1 MGDTYKNFYKLKLL
15 TMKRILF
22 FAALV
27 LGVVSCQKDQ
37 FGLDVDANGEAAVTV
52 EVALSEAVTRAVA
65 GTSSALGAIDNG
77 VNGADSEYDIRY
89 TLEVYDN
96 AGKLAK
102 RPDQQYSKEPST
114 TFALRLIPGRDYRFV
129 VWADFVK
136 KDDHQVAYYNVEDL
150 TNVYIN
156 NEVPHNA
163 MNESRDAYTAVQKI
177 EKFGSA
183 SKIEM
188 TLTRPFAKLRVVT
201 NDMNEIYSKL
211 STATVVYTTPI
222 YTAFNALDEKVAGTP
237 ENILPKEI
245 DFTNEAYL
253 YEGEQTVEGKKKGEQ
268 TLFADY
274 LFGTEDGTVMFTLDV
289 TDDSGQEPIPTIV
302 FNTNIPVQRNHLTTI
317 YGPVLTD
324 ANNISV
330 EIKDA
335 FDEPENFITYPIED
349 ATTLAKVLTSNE
361 KHINATLGRDID
373 LPISSLGAQ
382 TPGSG
387 EYKLGGEATET
398 INIDLNGHKLNITT
412 TYWSGLGAKNENAL
426 FTIKNGTMTSSQATG
441 TWNSYDLSFSN
452 CNYVFEN
459 VVFDKAI
466 ALCNVGEA
474 VTRAETTIARKSV
487 TMKNVTINETHDY
500 YAMWITAEGQTVNIE
515 GLTINSLG
523 RGIKIDEQYVD
534 APAKVT
540 LNIND
545 AKFTTAN
552 KAAIIVKSVA
562 GADINLSDIDITGV
576 DADTVNAVWV
586 DEDAS
591 AYFDKVNVVG
601 GSMAIEGEDTIEGE
615 DAQATFADAVKEA
628 NAVVQLA
635 AGEYAIPTNIA
646 EGVTIICQQGTVFNN
661 PSKMNLNG
669 ATVIGAKFNSNNGS
683 IVNSGQVNGTF
694 KNCVFEG
701 KNVFRYGYVGK
712 TCVFEDCHFKENGS
726 EWVFHFDGV
735 GTGVTNAE
743 IICRRCTF
751 DGKRVAIA
759 GVVKNIVMED
769 CEFINGSYLNT
780 YCNATFTGTK
790 FNTSIRPLGGHAT
803 YNNCEYYGN
812 ALKFENLKLYSGYD
826 CKITVDD
833 VDYAIASSVANLENY
848 VNNATR
854 DINVYIT
861 KNLTSTNA
869 TLKQNENVNVYI
881 TSYGDK
887 KSFSGATLYIH
898 GGSRNDGAETM
909 TFENIHF
916 SSFATRDLI
925 SSDSTASAERY
936 AHNLTFKNCFFEGD
950 NGIDVVGLRFRQTYN
965 ITIEN
970 CETRNLHSLGQLTST
985 YGLTVK
991 NTTVNAFRGFNL
1003 LTTAVNTVFDGVTIN
1018 ATKEDGYG
1026 IRVDAAAGG
1035 DMTIKN
1041 STITAY
1047 EPLVLRN
1054 AQAGFVLNM
1063 EDNNTITANGEYQLV
1078 INGETPTLNGADDL
1092 TKNI

>member
-1 MGDTYKNFYKLKLL
+1 
-15 TMKRILF
+15 MKRILF

-27 LGVVSCQKDQ
+27 LGMVSCMKDQSFDADLAGDGNFVVSVALPDDATRAA
-37 FGLDVDANGEAAVTV
+37 GVDSSKGAIANGVH
-52 EVALSEAVTRAVA
+52 
-65 GTSSALGAIDNG
+65 N
-77 VNGADSEYDIRY
+77 EYDIRY
-89 TLEVYDN
+89 TLEVYDEN
-96 AGKLAK
+96 GALAK
-102 RPDQQYSKEPST
+102 EAQKIEDEGDKTST
-114 TFALRLIPGRDYRFV
+114 SFELRLIPGRHYRFV
-129 VWADFVK
+129 VWADFVNVK
-136 KDDHQVAYYNVEDL
+136 EGVAYYDVDDL
-150 TNVYIN
+150 RDVKLIGD
-156 NEVPHNA
+156 HNA
-163 MNESRDAYTAVQKI
+163 MNESRDAYTAVYNTKT
-177 EKFGSA
+177 EGEGKEFSSA

-201 NDMNEIYSKL
+201 NDMKELYADLKS
-211 STATVVYTTPI
+211 ATVKYTTPI
-222 YTAFNALDEKVAGTP
+222 YTGFNALDAEVTGATESNVEKSV
-237 ENILPKEI
+237 
-245 DFTNEAYL
+245 DFTNAAYK
-253 YEGEQTVEGKKKGEQ
+253 YDGEPTTEGEQ

-274 LFGTEDGTVMFTLDV
+274 IFGAEGGVVMFTLDV
-289 TDDSGQEPIPTIV
+289 EDAVAAIPTV
-302 FNTNIPVQRNHLTTI
+302 TFNTNIPVQRNHLTTI

-330 EIKDA
+330 KIEDA
-335 FDEPENFITYPIED
+335 FAQPENIVTYPIED
-349 ATTLAKVLTSNE
+349 ATTLARVLTSNE

-398 INIDLNGHKLNITT
+398 IDIDLNGHKLNITT

-426 FTIKNGTMTSSQATG
+426 FTIKNGTMTSSQPTG

-474 VTRAETTIARKSV
+474 VTRAEATIARKSV

-500 YAMWITAEGQTVNIE
+500 YAMWITAEGQTVNIDN
-515 GLTINSLG
+515 LVVNSEG

-540 LNIND
+540 LNVKN
-545 AKFTTAN
+545 AKFTTAK

-562 GADINLSDIDITGV
+562 GADITLSNVDI
-576 DADTVNAVWV
+576 ADVAEDTANAVWV

-601 GSMAIEGEDTIEGE
+601 GSMAIEGKNTIEGE

-683 IVNSGQVNGTF
+683 VVNSGQINGTF

-861 KNLTSTNA
+861 KHLTSTNA

-950 NGIDVVGLRFRQTYN
+950 NGIDVVGLRLRQTYN

>member
-1 MGDTYKNFYKLKLL
+1 
-15 TMKRILF
+15 MKRILF

-27 LGVVSCQKDQ
+27 LGMVSCMKDQ
-37 FGLDVDANGEAAVTV
+37 SFDADLAGDGNFVVTV
-52 EVALSEAVTRAVA
+52 ALPDNATRAA
-65 GTSSALGAIDNG
+65 GVNSAEGAI
-77 VNGADSEYDIRY
+77 VNDVLKKGYQIRY
-89 TLEVYDN
+89 TLEVYDAN
-96 AGKLAK
+96 GALAK
-102 RPDQQYSKEPST
+102 EDQKTVKETST
-114 TFALRLIPGRDYRFV
+114 SFELRLIPGRHYRFV

-136 KDDHQVAYYNVEDL
+136 EGVEPYYNVADL
-150 TNVYIN
+150 RNVSLSTTAA
-156 NEVPHNA
+156 HNA
-163 MNESRDAYTAVQKI
+163 MNESRDAYTAVYNTAT
-177 EKFGSA
+177 EGEGNKFSSA

-201 NDMNEIYSKL
+201 NDMDELYEEAALVSGKVAY
-211 STATVVYTTPI
+211 TKRVYTEFDALNATAMTPDYI
-222 YTAFNALDEKVAGTP
+222 AAKEFLYNDSTSYTEAAADEK
-237 ENILPKEI
+237 
-245 DFTNEAYL
+245 
-253 YEGEQTVEGKKKGEQ
+253 
-268 TLFADY
+268 TLFTDY
-274 LFGTEDGTVMFTLDV
+274 IFGTEDGTIMFTLDV
-289 TDDSGQEPIPTIV
+289 TDAVAAIPQVT

-349 ATTLAKVLTSNE
+349 ATTLARVLTSNE

-387 EYKLGGEATET
+387 EYKLGGDATET

-426 FTIKNGTMTSSQATG
+426 FTIKNGTMTSSQPTG
-441 TWNSYDLSFSN
+441 TWNSYDLTFAN

-466 ALCNVGEA
+466 ALSNVGEA

-540 LNIND
+540 LNIDN
-545 AKFTTAN
+545 ATFKTKK
-552 KAAIIVKSVA
+552 KAAIVVKSVA
-562 GADINLSDIDITGV
+562 GADITLSNVDIAEV
-576 DADTVNAVWV
+576 AADTVNAVWV

-591 AYFDKVNVVG
+591 AHFDKVNVVG

-790 FNTSIRPLGGHAT
+790 FNTSVRPLGGHAT

-812 ALKFENLKLYSGYD
+812 ALKFENLTLYSGYD

-861 KNLTSTNA
+861 KTLTSKDA

-887 KSFSGATLYIH
+887 KFFSGATLYIH
-898 GGSRNDGAETM
+898 GNARYDGAETM

-925 SSDSTASAERY
+925 SSNSTASAERY

-950 NGIDVVGLRFRQTYN
+950 NGIDVVGLRLRQTYN

-970 CETRNLHSLGQLTST
+970 CGTRNLHSLGQLTST

-1063 EDNNTITANGEYQLV
+1063 EGNNTITANGEYQLV

>member
-1 MGDTYKNFYKLKLL
+1 MKKLFALL
-15 TMKRILF
+15 
-22 FAALV
+22 ALV
-27 LGVVSCQKDQ
+27 LGVVSCMKDQ
-37 FGLDVDANGEAAVTV
+37 SFEAGLAGDGNFVLS
-52 EVALSEAVTRAVA
+52 VALPSDATRAA
-65 GTSSALGAIDNG
+65 GQNSALGAVDNNVLEDG
-77 VNGADSEYDIRY
+77 YQVRY
-89 TLEVYDN
+89 TLEVYDAN
-96 AGKLAK
+96 GNLAK
-102 RPDQQYSKEPST
+102 EDQKIINETFT
-114 TFALRLIPGRDYRFV
+114 TFALRLIPGRNYNFV

-136 KDDHQVAYYNVEDL
+136 DGVAHYDVEDL
-150 TNVYIN
+150 RDVKLLG
-156 NEVPHNA
+156 EHNA
-163 MNESRDAYTAVQKI
+163 MDESRDAYTAV
-177 EKFGSA
+177 EFVEGFNSA
-183 SKIEM
+183 STISME
-188 TLTRPFAKLRVVT
+188 LIRPFAKLRIVT
-201 NDMNEIYSKL
+201 NDMDEL
-211 STATVVYTTPI
+211 YTEAVLKSGKVAYTKDI
-222 YTAFNALDEKVAGTP
+222 YTAFNALAGSVKTDSSERVTKEFNYNDATSYTEAAADEK
-237 ENILPKEI
+237 
-245 DFTNEAYL
+245 
-253 YEGEQTVEGKKKGEQ
+253 
-268 TLFADY
+268 TLFVDY
-274 LFGTEDGTVMFTLDV
+274 LFGAEDNFVTFTFDV
-289 TDDSGQEPIPTIV
+289 NDEIAPLPQIT
-302 FNTNIPVQRNHLTTI
+302 FNTNIPVQRNYLTTI
-317 YGPVLTD
+317 YGPILTD
-324 ANNISV
+324 ANEVSV

-335 FDEPENFITYPIED
+335 FDGEYENNVGAESKSVEESLKKNSEVISIDLTDDVALNGNGVKWGGKDTKLIIIDGQNVATRAAAEDYTLTFNTTYRLHIETVNPD
-349 ATTLAKVLTSNE
+349 AKVILRN
-361 KHINATLGRDID
+361 
-373 LPISSLGAQ
+373 
-382 TPGSG
+382 
-387 EYKLGGEATET
+387 
-398 INIDLNGHKLNITT
+398 LNVTT
-412 TYWSGLGAKNENAL
+412 NKES
-426 FTIKNGTMTSSQATG
+426 G
-441 TWNSYDLSFSN
+441 TWDIYDIQFN
-452 CNYVFEN
+452 CNVDIEN
-459 VVFDKAI
+459 VNFQKAI
-466 ALCNVGEA
+466 AFVKAGQ
-474 VTRAETTIARKSV
+474 TV
-487 TMKNVTINETHDY
+487 TMKNVTISESHDY
-500 YAMWITAEGQTVNIE
+500 YAMWISAVGQTVNIDN
-515 GLTINSLG
+515 LVVNSEG
-523 RGIKIDEQYVD
+523 RGIKIDEQYVS

-540 LNIND
+540 LNVKD
-545 AKFTTAN
+545 ATFKTAK
-552 KAAIIVKSVA
+552 KAAIVVKSVA
-562 GADINLSDIDITGV
+562 GADITLSNVDIADV
-576 DADTVNAVWV
+576 AADTANAVWV

-601 GSMAIEGEDTIEGE
+601 GSMAIEGENTIEGE
-615 DAQATFADAVKEA
+615 NAQATFADAVKEA

-635 AGEYAIPTNIA
+635 AGEYAIPANIA

-669 ATVIGAKFNSNNGS
+669 ATVIGAKFNSDNGS

-769 CEFINGSYLNT
+769 CEVINGSYLNT

-790 FNTSIRPLGGHAT
+790 FNTSIRPLGAHAI

-812 ALKFENLKLYSGYD
+812 ALKFENLSLYSGYD

-861 KNLTSTNA
+861 KTLTSKDA
-869 TLKQNENVNVYI
+869 TLKQKENVNVYI

-887 KSFSGATLYIH
+887 KSFSAATLYIH
-898 GGSRNDGAETM
+898 GGSRSDGAETM

-925 SSDSTASAERY
+925 SSNSTASAERY
-936 AHNLTFKNCFFEGD
+936 AHNLTFKNCSFEGD
-950 NGIDVVGLRFRQTYN
+950 NGIDVVGLRLRQTYN

-1003 LTTAVNTVFDGVTIN
+1003 LTTAVNTVFDGVTID

-1035 DMTIKN
+1035 DVTIKN
-1041 STITAY
+1041 STIIAY

-1063 EDNNTITANGEYQLV
+1063 ENNNTITANGEYQLV

>member
-1 MGDTYKNFYKLKLL
+1 
-15 TMKRILF
+15 MKRILF

-27 LGVVSCQKDQ
+27 LGMVSCMKDQSFDADLAGDGNFVVS
-37 FGLDVDANGEAAVTV
+37 
-52 EVALSEAVTRAVA
+52 VALPDDATRAA
-65 GTSSALGAIDNG
+65 GVDSSKGAIANN
-77 VNGADSEYDIRY
+77 VLNEYDIRY
-89 TLEVYDN
+89 TLEVYDAN
-96 AGKLAK
+96 GALAK
-102 RPDQQYSKEPST
+102 EDQKTVKETST
-114 TFALRLIPGRDYRFV
+114 SFELRLIPGRHYRFV

-136 KDDHQVAYYNVEDL
+136 EGDEPHYIVDDL
-150 TNVYIN
+150 TNVSIN
-156 NEVPHNA
+156 KNAPHNA
-163 MNESRDAYTAVQKI
+163 MDESRDAYTAVYNTKT
-177 EKFGSA
+177 EGEGKRFSSA

-201 NDMNEIYSKL
+201 NDMKELYADLES
-211 STATVVYTTPI
+211 ATVKYTTPI
-222 YTAFNALDEKVAGTP
+222 YTAFNALDAKVRTEDEAIKFEKVVNFADAAG
-237 ENILPKEI
+237 
-245 DFTNEAYL
+245 AYK
-253 YEGEQTVEGKKKGEQ
+253 YEGEWTTVNGEQTTVNGEQ

-274 LFGTEDGTVMFTLDV
+274 IFGAENDVVIFTLDV
-289 TDDSGQEPIPTIV
+289 TDNSGQEPIPTIV

-349 ATTLAKVLTSNE
+349 ANTLARVLTSNE

-373 LPISSLGAQ
+373 LPISSLGQ
-382 TPGSG
+382 ITGGSG

-412 TYWSGLGAKNENAL
+412 TYWSNLGAKNENAL
-426 FTIKNGTMTSSQATG
+426 FTIKNGTMTSSQPTG

-523 RGIKIDEQYVD
+523 RGIKIDEQYVG

-540 LNIND
+540 LNINGAD
-545 AKFTTAN
+545 FNTKK
-552 KAAIIVKSVA
+552 KAAIMVKSVA
-562 GADINLSDIDITGV
+562 GADITLSNVDITGAY
-576 DADTVNAVWV
+576 DKANAVWV

-601 GSMAIEGEDTIEGE
+601 GSMAIEGKNTIEGE

-861 KNLTSTNA
+861 KNLTSKDA

-881 TSYGDK
+881 TSSGDK

-925 SSDSTASAERY
+925 SSNSTASAERY

-950 NGIDVVGLRFRQTYN
+950 AECDVVGLRLRQTYN

>member
-1 MGDTYKNFYKLKLL
+1 MKKLFALL
-15 TMKRILF
+15 
-22 FAALV
+22 ALV
-27 LGVVSCQKDQ
+27 LGVVSCMKDQ
-37 FGLDVDANGEAAVTV
+37 SFEAGLAGDGNFVLS
-52 EVALSEAVTRAVA
+52 VALPSDATRAA
-65 GTSSALGAIDNG
+65 GSDSALGAIDNG
-77 VNGADSEYDIRY
+77 VLAEYNVRY
-89 TLEVYDN
+89 TLEVYDAN
-96 AGKLAK
+96 GNLAK
-102 RPDQQYSKEPST
+102 EDQKIINETST
-114 TFALRLIPGRDYRFV
+114 SFELRLIPGRDYRFV

-136 KDDHQVAYYNVEDL
+136 EGVEPYYNVEDL
-150 TNVYIN
+150 RNVTLTGT
-156 NEVPHNA
+156 HNA
-163 MNESRDAYTAVQKI
+163 MNESRDAYTEVVEIK
-177 EKFGSA
+177 EFNSA
-183 SKIEM
+183 STIKME
-188 TLTRPFAKLRVVT
+188 LTRPFAKLRVVT
-201 NDMNEIYSKL
+201 NDMDELYTTLQS
-211 STATVVYTTPI
+211 ATVKYTTPI
-222 YTAFNALDEKVAGTP
+222 YTTFNALTETAGNLEANVTKSV
-237 ENILPKEI
+237 N
-245 DFTNEAYL
+245 FTEDAYL
-253 YEGEQTVEGKKKGEQ
+253 YAGEPKNDEEQ

-274 LFGTEDGTVMFTLDV
+274 IFGTENGVITFTLDV
-289 TDDSGQEPIPTIV
+289 TDNVEDLPKVT

-324 ANNISV
+324 ANEVSV

-335 FDEPENFITYPIED
+335 FDEPENIVTYPIED
-349 ATTLAKVLTSNE
+349 AETLAKVLTSNE

-373 LPISSLGAQ
+373 LPISSLGTQ

-412 TYWSGLGAKNENAL
+412 TYWSALGAKNENAL

-441 TWNSYDLSFSN
+441 TWNSYDLTFAN
-452 CNYVFEN
+452 CNYVFED

-466 ALCNVGEA
+466 ALSNVGEA
-474 VTRAETTIARKSV
+474 VTRAEATIARKSV

-523 RGIKIDEQYVD
+523 RGIKIDEQYVS

-540 LNIND
+540 LNIKD
-545 AKFTTAN
+545 ATFKTAK
-552 KAAIIVKSVA
+552 KAAIVVKSVA
-562 GADINLSDIDITGV
+562 GADITLSNVDIADV
-576 DADTVNAVWV
+576 AADTANAVWV

-601 GSMAIEGEDTIEGE
+601 GSMAIEGENTIEGE
-615 DAQATFADAVKEA
+615 NAQATFADAVKEA

-635 AGEYAIPTNIA
+635 AGEYAIPANIA

-669 ATVIGAKFNSNNGS
+669 ATVIGAKFNSDNGS

-712 TCVFEDCHFKENGS
+712 TCVFEDCHFKENGN

-743 IICRRCTF
+743 IVCRRCTF

-759 GVVKNIVMED
+759 GAVNNLVMED

-790 FNTSIRPLGGHAT
+790 FNTSIRPLGAHAI

-812 ALKFENLKLYSGYD
+812 ALKFENLSLYSGYD

-861 KNLTSTNA
+861 KTLTSKDA
-869 TLKQNENVNVYI
+869 TLKQKENVNVYI

-887 KSFSGATLYIH
+887 KSFSAATLYIH
-898 GGSRNDGAETM
+898 GGSRSDGAETM

-925 SSDSTASAERY
+925 SSNSTASAERY
-936 AHNLTFKNCFFEGD
+936 AHNLTFKNCSFEGD
-950 NGIDVVGLRFRQTYN
+950 NGIDVVGLRLRQTYN

-1003 LTTAVNTVFDGVTIN
+1003 LTTAVNTVFDGVAID

-1035 DMTIKN
+1035 DVTIKN
-1041 STITAY
+1041 STIIAY

-1063 EDNNTITANGEYQLV
+1063 ENNNTITANGEYQLV